1 MGAPRAAKSR
11 APQLSPSHREKV
23 LSTPK
28 PRASHALRPGLA
40 PPRAQQPSEVD
51 PEPLSRLLGRL
62 DRKQPAARLLRVQTW
77 SNRTYSRVALYLSG
91 PALARVG
98 TLQEDA
104 RAGVGPRIY
113 VDIQSSSLAAGVQRT
128 WPLHDDLVCGLRLAD
143 RPGGQVRVVLDLKK
157 KATPRLMV
165 MENPYRL
172 VIDALA
178 GEAPAAPQ
186 SVPSLQGPAKRTSGA
201 PAAKT
206 SESPAV
212 QPQAPGLRARV
223 VLDPG
228 HGGHDSGALGPHG
241 SQEKDVV
248 LQVALLARNYLQQAG
263 IDARLTRDSDT
274 YVSLEGRTAIANK
287 LGARAFVSIHA
298 NSAPNKNARGI
309 ETYHLNVTDDRYAI
323 RLAARENKTSIKQVS
338 DLQMIL
344 ADLSTKANSQESQ
357 NLAQITQAK
366 LMQHIAPISPLCRN
380 LGVKASLFYVLL
392 GARMPAILVETS
404 FISNAAEAKLLQ
416 SQAYQR
422 RLAKALAEGIAAH
435 LHLQKPLEKAL

>member
-1 MGAPRAAKSR
+1 M
-11 APQLSPSHREKV
+11 
-23 LSTPK
+23 
-28 PRASHALRPGLA
+28 
-40 PPRAQQPSEVD
+40 QPSEVAS
-51 PEPLSRLLGRL
+51 EPLSRLLGRL

-113 VDIQSSSLAAGVQRT
+113 VDIQGSSLAAGVQRT

-186 SVPSLQGPAKRTSGA
+186 SVPSLQGLAGRTSGS
-201 PAAKT
+201 PATQTSGTPAVQT
-206 SESPAV
+206 SESPALR
-212 QPQAPGLRARV
+212 PWDPGLRARV

-274 YVSLEGRTAIANK
+274 YVSLEGRTALANK

-357 NLAQITQAK
+357 NLAQITQTK

-416 SQAYQR
+416 SQPYQR
-422 RLAKALAEGIAAH
+422 HLAKALAEGIAAH
-435 LHLQKPLEKAL
+435 LHVQAP

>member
-1 MGAPRAAKSR
+1 MRRFLRVLHVVVWVVTMGCLGAARATGAAKKSPALISTRPAPRPAS
-11 APQLSPSHREKV
+11 PQRGH
-23 LSTPK
+23 
-28 PRASHALRPGLA
+28 A
-40 PPRAQQPSEVD
+40 PPSEAAA
-51 PEPLSRLLGRL
+51 EPISRLLGRL
-62 DRKQPAARLLRVQTW
+62 DRKQPAAQLLRVQTW

-98 TLQEDA
+98 TLQEDV
-104 RAGVGPRIY
+104 RAGMGPRIY
-113 VDIQSSSLAAGVQRT
+113 VDIQGSSLAAGVKRH

-157 KATPRLMV
+157 KAKPRLMV

-178 GEAPAAPQ
+178 GEAPAAQQRLTPVQ
-186 SVPSLQGPAKRTSGA
+186 PPALRTPG
-201 PAAKT
+201 
-206 SESPAV
+206 SPAV
-212 QPQAPGLRARV
+212 QPPASGRRACV

-248 LQVALLARNYLQQAG
+248 LQVAHLAKKYLLDAG

-274 YVSLEGRTAIANK
+274 YVSLEGRTALANK
-287 LGARAFVSIHA
+287 LGALAFVSIHA
-298 NSAPNKNARGI
+298 NSAPNKHARGI

-357 NLAQITQAK
+357 NLAQITQTK

-416 SQAYQR
+416 SQPYQR
-422 RLAKALAEGIAAH
+422 HLAKALAEGIAAH
-435 LHLQKPLEKAL
+435 LHVQAP